1 VVGDNWTHLVD
12 PTREVLDKALPTEV
26 HDQASEQLL
35 APSKHDDE
43 PRPRIESHG
52 NYVFGVFLVAIAV
65 REEDAVFYQ
74 EVDFVL
80 TRDKL
85 VTVHKT
91 PPGRTAYDPSSAM
104 AACRQ
109 HDDLG
114 MVLYHLVDDIAERFL
129 DLVDDI
135 NDEIDELEEQ
145 VEDLP
150 AETVRGRISTLR
162 HDLLHIRRVL
172 APTRDAVREIVD
184 NRVDLDG
191 EEIFPHEVELYFGSV
206 YDKLMRATD
215 GLDLSRDL
223 VAGVRD
229 YHQAKIANDQNDV
242 MKRLTVVA
250 SLILLPTFIVGL
262 YGQNFVHMPELHWRW
277 GYAYSWALIIVTTI
291 AQLIWFRRK
300 RWI

>member
-1 VVGDNWTHLVD
+1 
-12 PTREVLDKALPTEV
+12 
-26 HDQASEQLL
+26 LL

-114 MVLYHLVDDIAERFL
+114 MVLYHLIDDIAERFL

-242 MKRLTVVA
+242 MKRLAVIATVF
-250 SLILLPTFIVGL
+250 LPLAVLTGFF
-262 YGQNFVHMPELHWRW
+262 GQNFTYLVSSIEVPQWSFWVLGVGLELAAAF
-277 GYAYSWALIIVTTI
+277 GLFYMIKKKG
-291 AQLIWFRRK
+291 WF
-300 RWI
+300 